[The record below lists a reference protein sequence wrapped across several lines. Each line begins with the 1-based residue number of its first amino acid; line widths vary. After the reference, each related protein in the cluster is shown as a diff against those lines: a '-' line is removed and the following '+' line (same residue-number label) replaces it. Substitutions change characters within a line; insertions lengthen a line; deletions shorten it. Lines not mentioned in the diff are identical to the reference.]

1 MAEGVFVISE
11 QRDGKFR
18 KVTYEAISEGRRVA
32 DKIGGE
38 LTVALLGCD
47 IESLTSE
54 VGRYGADKVLAV
66 EDPALAD
73 FVPETYA
80 GILEQMIK
88 TIEPELILIGATS
101 QGKDLSPQL
110 AAMLDAGLVMECIGI
125 SAEKGQLTFTRSI
138 YGGKVLACVI
148 VKGHP
153 KIAAIRPNV
162 LAIKENSRRC
172 TVDKWNW
179 QIDRSKTTVLE
190 EQLQNKGNVE
200 LTESEVIVSGGHG
213 TRGDFS
219 NIKALVDILNGA
231 VGASRSAV
239 DQGWRAHSD
248 QVGQTGKTVS
258 PSLYIACGIS
268 GAIQHMAGISG
279 SKIIVAINKDP
290 DAPIFAKSDFGI
302 VGDLFEILPA
312 IAAEAKKL
320 KS

>member
-47 IESLTSE
+47 IESLASE
-54 VGRYGADKVLAV
+54 AGRYGADKVLAV

-73 FVPETYA
+73 FVSETYA
-80 GILEQMIK
+80 GTLEQMIK